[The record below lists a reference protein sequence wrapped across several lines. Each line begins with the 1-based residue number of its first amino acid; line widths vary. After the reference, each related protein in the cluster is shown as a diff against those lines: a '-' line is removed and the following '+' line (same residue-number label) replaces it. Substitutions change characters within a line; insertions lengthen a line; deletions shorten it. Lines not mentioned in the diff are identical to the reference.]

1 VVASARKG
9 FQALTDAVLQRAAS
23 NHVASLYHKA
33 FELYGPLCFW
43 STKEMDVP
51 SISDALDAASRLKR
65 EGNMASRRL
74 AVEIEDACVA
84 DL

>member
-1 VVASARKG
+1 MVVSARKE
-9 FQALTDAVLQRAAS
+9 FQALTDATLQRTAS
-23 NHVASLYHKA
+23 DDVASLYHQA

-51 SISDALDAASRLKR
+51 TISDALDAASRLKR

-74 AVEIEDACVA
+74 AVEIEGACIA